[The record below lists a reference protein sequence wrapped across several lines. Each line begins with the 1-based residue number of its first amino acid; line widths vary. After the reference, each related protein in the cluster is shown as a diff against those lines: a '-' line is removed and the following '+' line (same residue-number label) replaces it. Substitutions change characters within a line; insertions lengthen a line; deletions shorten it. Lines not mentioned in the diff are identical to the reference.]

1 MKGTFNHRG
10 SIPALALVGVVAVA
24 GVAYAAIPSADGVI
38 HSCYNAS
45 SNPSGQL
52 RVIDTEAG
60 GKCAKNEKA
69 LDFNQK
75 GPKGDKGDKGDPCLP
90 SNPACVGPQGIPGA
104 DGADGNDGAPGA
116 DGQDGAPGADGAK
129 GDKGD
134 PGAPGT
140 PGISTVTFAFG
151 SSDYL
156 DDTPAKVASKTL
168 AAGSWAVVATV
179 NSSSG
184 FYFAGGDHN
193 ADMGC
198 ELRNGADVIG
208 HATDRRV
215 YPEGATVK
223 RSLSM
228 NGGAFIPAGGGEV
241 SLWCTSQGIDY
252 VADAQ
257 IMMMKV
263 GGFS

>member
-1 MKGTFNHRG
+1 MRIKGTHGRTV
-10 SIPALALVGVVAVA
+10 PVVALVMTAVA
-24 GVAYAAIPSADGVI
+24 AGAAYAAIPGSDGVI

-52 RVIDTEAG
+52 RVIDAATGA
-60 GKCAKNEKA
+60 KCAKNEKP
-69 LDFNQK
+69 LDFNQQ

-90 SNPACVGPQGIPGA
+90 SNPACVGPQGPPGA
-104 DGADGNDGAPGA
+104 DGADGK
-116 DGQDGAPGADGAK
+116 DGAPGADGAK

-140 PGISTVTFAFG
+140 PGISTATFAFG

-156 DDTPAKVASKTL
+156 NDTPMKVASKTL

-184 FYFAGGDHN
+184 FYFDGGDRN

-228 NGGAFIPAGGGEV
+228 HGGAFVAAGGGEV
-241 SLWCTSQGIDY
+241 SLWCTSQGIDH

>member
-1 MKGTFNHRG
+1 MKITGTHKRTL
-10 SIPALALVGVVAVA
+10 PAVALAMTMAAV
-24 GVAYAAIPSADGVI
+24 GVAYAAIPGADGVI

-52 RVIDTEAG
+52 RVIDAAAG
-60 GKCAKNEKA
+60 AKCAKNEKA
-69 LDFNQK
+69 LDFNQR
-75 GPKGDKGDKGDPCLP
+75 GPKGDKGDKGDPCLAT
-90 SNPACVGPQGIPGA
+90 NPACVGPQGPAGA
-104 DGADGNDGAPGA
+104 DGA

-134 PGAPGT
+134 KGDPGVPGT
-140 PGISTVTFAFG
+140 PGISKATFAFG
-151 SSDYL
+151 SSDSL
-156 DDTPAKVASKTL
+156 DETPTKVASKTL
-168 AAGSWAVVATV
+168 AAGSWAVFATV

-184 FYFAGGDHN
+184 FYFDGGDRN

-215 YPEGATVK
+215 YPEEATVK

-228 NGGAFIPAGGGEV
+228 NGGAFIAAGGGEV

-257 IMMMKV
+257 IMMLQV